1 MYSNNAEIIELSFA
15 DLSRVPFLP
24 HYDLAFLLEGCSNF
38 DIRVIG
44 QKNHKI
50 YAEHHLSFL
59 VTLKR
64 ALGFLLLKNNFKNP
78 EIICKSAEMLV
89 SRERAHTSVEQM

>member
-15 DLSRVPFLP
+15 DLSRVPFLL

-44 QKNHKI
+44 QKNHKM
-50 YAEHHLSFL
+50 YVKNHLSFL
-59 VTLKR
+59 KSHIELQE
-64 ALGFLLLKNNFKNP
+64 LILSLNNNNNNNKQ
-78 EIICKSAEMLV
+78 KK
-89 SRERAHTSVEQM
+89 

>member
-15 DLSRVPFLP
+15 DLSRVPFLL

-44 QKNHKI
+44 QKNHKT
-50 YAEHHLSFL
+50 YMKRHLSFL
-59 VTLKR
+59 WSQKELGELILPLKKKKEKR
-64 ALGFLLLKNNFKNP
+64 KEKEREKKKRNDLKGKY
-78 EIICKSAEMLV
+78 S
-89 SRERAHTSVEQM
+89 

>member
-64 ALGFLLLKNNFKNP
+64 ALGFLLLK
-78 EIICKSAEMLV
+78 IILKTLKLFVKVQKC
-89 SRERAHTSVEQM
+89 

>member
-44 QKNHKI
+44 QKSLKM
-50 YAEHHLSFL
+50 YAEHHLCFF
-59 VTLKR
+59 VVLKR
-64 ALGFLLLKNNFKNP
+64 ALRCLLLKKKLKTLKLFVKVWK
-78 EIICKSAEMLV
+78 C
-89 SRERAHTSVEQM
+89 

>member
-15 DLSRVPFLP
+15 DLSRVPFLL

-44 QKNHKI
+44 QKNHKT
-50 YAEHHLSFL
+50 YMKRLLSFL
-59 VTLKR
+59 WSQKQLWELILPLKR
-64 ALGFLLLKNNFKNP
+64 K
-78 EIICKSAEMLV
+78 E
-89 SRERAHTSVEQM
+89 ERKKKRKEKKTRMT